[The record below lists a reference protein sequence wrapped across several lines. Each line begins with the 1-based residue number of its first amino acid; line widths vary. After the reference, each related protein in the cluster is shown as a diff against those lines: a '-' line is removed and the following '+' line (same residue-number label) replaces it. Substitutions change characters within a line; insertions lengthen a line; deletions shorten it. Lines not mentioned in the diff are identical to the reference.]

1 MRKLLLGL
9 LMLVN
14 FYTKAQ
20 EIYSMGN
27 GIYVCEYQKGTAGWA
42 ATGKTYSKTRQ
53 FVAEYAKEKQADYEI
68 ISEND
73 TFTRGTRPVVK
84 IKFRLIYESTKI
96 ATESS
101 SIIGAAEYD
110 QNGNQ
115 TNIVITSS
123 TSDKTTKSNIKKDAI
138 TELRELKSLLEEGIL
153 TQAEYDIKAAKL
165 KKTILDN

>member
-1 MRKLLLGL
+1 MKKILLGL
-9 LMLVN
+9 LLFVS
-14 FYTKAQ
+14 FYSNSQ

-27 GIYVCEYQKGTAGWA
+27 GIYVCEYQSGTAGWA
-42 ATGKTYSKTRQ
+42 ASGKTKAKTRQ

-68 ISEND
+68 ISMDD
-73 TFTRGTRPVVK
+73 TFSRATRPIVK
-84 IKFRLIYESTKI
+84 IKFRLIYESIKI

-115 TNIVITSS
+115 TGVVVTSS
-123 TSDKTTKSNIKKDAI
+123 TSGKTKSDIKKDAI
-138 TELRELKSLLEEGIL
+138 IELRELKSLLQDGIL
-153 TQAEYDIKAAKL
+153 TQAEYDNKAEKL